1 MRAEA
6 ETANEGKAK
15 KRLDMV
21 RWIAAFQS
29 MALAAAANKV
39 LQKDFVHQM
48 ARVNSYLLACHRFGS
63 IGQPWPTYASAWR
76 LR

>member
-39 LQKDFVHQM
+39 LQKDFVYQM
-48 ARVNSYLLACHRFGS
+48 VRVNPYLLACHRFGS
-63 IGQPWPTYASAWR
+63 IGQLWPTCASAWK

>member
-1 MRAEA
+1 MRIGEFLPTWAEVRHVWVLHVEYHYCKRCVPQVGMRAEA

-39 LQKDFVHQM
+39 LQ
-48 ARVNSYLLACHRFGS
+48 
-63 IGQPWPTYASAWR
+63 
-76 LR
+76 